1 MFQKNSKSYREAVK
15 AIFRYTDIKFTRD
28 AKNEFMDK
36 FSNNKRFEKASN
48 ILDDGFEDAFQYT
61 IVAKEPSRLKSA
73 NVIERLN
80 QEVCR

>member
-1 MFQKNSKSYREAVK
+1 
-15 AIFRYTDIKFTRD
+15 
-28 AKNEFMDK
+28 MDK